1 MLSWRLPASATVQHC
16 RSGYAPSNA
25 PTGAS
30 CCLGVII
37 LVRYPSLIVPTHTW
51 CCAVNRYLSLAQA
64 QSKAFVVDWTDP
76 INKPVTPSF
85 IGTKAFAAF
94 PIEDVLEYIDWN
106 PFFQVSLGPGRCG
119 ERLGGKWAP
128 NTKYTSGWT

>member
-1 MLSWRLPASATVQHC
+1 MLPGGVIRFVRC
-16 RSGYAPSNA
+16 RSLVV
-25 PTGAS
+25 PTLIS
-30 CCLGVII
+30 CCL
-37 LVRYPSLIVPTHTW
+37 
-51 CCAVNRYLSLAQA
+51 VNRYLSLAQA

-106 PFFQVSLGPGRCG
+106 PFFQVSLGHWPLWGKVGVGGQGLLSQAHLRMDTTQ
-119 ERLGGKWAP
+119 RLACS
-128 NTKYTSGWT
+128 T